1 MMQSIADFPAPT
13 LNFLHSSNGRNLIRS
28 LSEHT
33 AAQLVNADSQIDL
46 PIDPPL
52 KHLKHMKTDINLNKA
67 VKPTN
72 KATNP
77 TIVDPN
83 MLSRFD
89 LVKHK
94 S

>member
-1 MMQSIADFPAPT
+1 
-13 LNFLHSSNGRNLIRS
+13 
-28 LSEHT
+28 
-33 AAQLVNADSQIDL
+33 
-46 PIDPPL
+46 
-52 KHLKHMKTDINLNKA
+52 MKTVINLNKA

-83 MLSRFD
+83 MLARFD